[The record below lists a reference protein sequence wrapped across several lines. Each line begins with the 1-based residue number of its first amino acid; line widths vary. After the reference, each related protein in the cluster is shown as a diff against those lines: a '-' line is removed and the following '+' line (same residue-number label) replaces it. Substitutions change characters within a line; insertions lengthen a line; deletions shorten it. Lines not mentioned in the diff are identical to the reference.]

1 MLLSI
6 TEIKH
11 KFPHTQ
17 IILGGDFN
25 CPGIDWEYG
34 TLLDSYV
41 SHRFREKLIAL
52 SQDTQMLQVVTFPT
66 RAQNIL
72 DLCFVSHPNM
82 ILACE
87 PVPGLSDHDAVLIIF
102 QTCALK

>member
-1 MLLSI
+1 MVVVCLFQSKALYLPTRLMSVQLLLKSFGFTFIIIGKTGIAVGSFYGPPDDLSLSI

-34 TLLDSYV
+34 TL
-41 SHRFREKLIAL
+41 R
-52 SQDTQMLQVVTFPT
+52 TQAKPK
-66 RAQNIL
+66 
-72 DLCFVSHPNM
+72 S
-82 ILACE
+82 
-87 PVPGLSDHDAVLIIF
+87 
-102 QTCALK
+102 K